1 MPSPYWGSETIWK
14 SQANA
19 HNPMFDELGRVWFTS
34 RIRSPGNPAFC
45 KEGSDIPSAKL
56 FPLENSGRQASMY
69 DPKTQK
75 FTLIDTCFRA
85 CLQSGFLLR
94 GKFDSRLA
102 KKEASFDSDM
112 SERRTICAH

>member
-1 MPSPYWGSETIWK
+1 MLF
-14 SQANA
+14 N
-19 HNPMFDELGRVWFTS
+19 
-34 RIRSPGNPAFC
+34 
-45 KEGSDIPSAKL
+45 SAKVFSGIML
-56 FPLENSGRQASMY
+56 MIGAAQAQVGNDGTTSLAPSGRALR
-69 DPKTQK
+69 DPSVRPWPAAPGTGGHVVIPQSSIPTPGDAGKRAHT
-75 FTLIDTCFRA
+75 RA